1 MNKFTTI
8 IIVGIAFIICIGFA
22 GATGYYVGNKMSS
35 NQESAKQLIVN
46 PDDVPESVKNQIKDD
61 LRNELEAEI
70 RADVIK
76 QYTEM
81 LNQSQT
87 ENNANSEDLTES
99 NVDKTDKKTEEK
111 QSNTRT
117 SYNKKPFI
125 KVHDVTVSD
134 SAGPAALEQAI
145 NSALDDCSSTAVADA
160 NDIDGIGTF
169 PITWTSADGA
179 SATSYITITE

>member
-8 IIVGIAFIICIGFA
+8 ILVGIAFIICIGFA

-35 NQESAKQLIVN
+35 NQESTKQSILS

-87 ENNANSEDLTES
+87 ENKIEESTNSDAN
-99 NVDKTDKKTEEK
+99 KTDKKAEEK
-111 QSNTRT
+111 QSNVRT
-117 SYNKKPFI
+117 SYNNKPFI
-125 KVHDVTVSD
+125 KVHDVTVSN
-134 SAGPAALEQAI
+134 SAGDAALEQAI

-169 PITWTSADGA
+169 QITWTSTDGA
-179 SATSYITITE
+179 TATSNITVTE